1 MALRSELAELLAGF
15 EKRMKFINIV
25 RFLLEYKYPD
35 TIRAMIPDKS
45 ILDNVIVSV
54 LVYIND
60 RTLGAQKSCTLADIR
75 QFLDDLSVIL
85 PDPGCTAK
93 RWYSGVRRIL

>member
-54 LVYIND
+54 LVYMA
-60 RTLGAQKSCTLADIR
+60 LLPALKKSGLFF
-75 QFLDDLSVIL
+75 QVGKEGSS
-85 PDPGCTAK
+85 K
-93 RWYSGVRRIL
+93 